1 MKKIFLLGAALVA
14 ALTINAQ
21 DPIAATCAEA
31 AAAMPAQSGSET
43 ENVYVVTGYVTN
55 TNGSINSSHQQSF
68 YMDDEKG
75 TKKTFQGYL
84 AYLPEGENTPL
95 AIGDLVALTGK
106 IKNYNGN
113 PEIEKGNVVIL
124 ERSATQIDTIDVTV
138 CEALEEGA
146 SLNDKDYSTDVFRVF
161 GRVKGTETINQYGAH
176 TFEMACGDEVFKPY
190 NCTADEGATFGKGD
204 SVVVIGKLYN
214 YGGVIEISGGRVE
227 LIQKSGE
234 EETITEVSVAEAI
247 AIAMALENGK
257 STDDRYAVTG
267 YIDSIAI
274 EYSEQYNNIS
284 FFMTDDMANPTYD
297 FEAFRVK
304 CTADEATKLGLGAKV
319 KVTAALQHYHKDA
332 TDELPAIDMAET
344 AAGGLLEIIEAVP
357 VEGIENIVLTE
368 KAQKVVVDGV
378 VYIIRDN
385 KLFNVLGTQVK

>member
-1 MKKIFLLGAALVA
+1 MKKIFLFCAAAMA
-14 ALTINAQ
+14 AMSINAQ
-21 DPIAATCAEA
+21 DPISVTCAEA
-31 AAAMPAQSGSET
+31 AAAMPAQSDSET
-43 ENVYVVTGYVTN
+43 EDVYIVTGYVTN

-124 ERSATQIDTIDVTV
+124 ERSTTQIDTIDVTV

-267 YIDSIAI
+267 YVDSIAI
-274 EYSEQYNNIS
+274 AYSEQYNNIS
-284 FFMTDDMANPTYD
+284 FFMCDDKTNPTYD
-297 FEAFRVK
+297 FEAYRVV
-304 CTADEATKLGLGAKV
+304 CTADQAADLVGRKV
-319 KVTAALQHYHKDA
+319 TVTAALQHYYKAA
-332 TDELPAIDMAET
+332 TETLPEIDLAET
-344 AAGGLLEIIEAVP
+344 VAGGELVIIWGEG
-357 VEGIENIVLTE
+357 VENINAGENAIKRIENGQVVIIRNNVKYNALGIE
-368 KAQKVVVDGV
+368 
-378 VYIIRDN
+378 
-385 KLFNVLGTQVK
+385 VK

>member
-1 MKKIFLLGAALVA
+1 MKKIFLFCAAAMA
-14 ALTINAQ
+14 AMTINA
-21 DPIAATCAEA
+21 DPIAVTCAEA
-31 AAAMPAQSGSET
+31 VAAMPAQAGDVTESE
-43 ENVYVVTGYVTN
+43 YVVTGYVTN

-113 PEIEKGNVVIL
+113 PEIEKGNVVVL
-124 ERSATQIDTIDVTV
+124 ERSTTQIDTIDVTV

-176 TFEMACGDEVFKPY
+176 TFEMVCGDKVFKPY

-267 YIDSIAI
+267 YVDSIAI
-274 EYSEQYNNIS
+274 VYSSTYNNIS
-284 FFMTDDMANPTYD
+284 FFLTDDINAPTFD
-297 FEAFRVK
+297 FEAYRVA
-304 CTADEATKLGLGAKV
+304 CTAEQAEKILVGAKV
-319 KVTAALQHYHKDA
+319 KVTAALQHYYKAA
-332 TDELPAIDMAET
+332 TDTQEEINLAESV
-344 AAGGLLEIIEAVP
+344 AGGELEILEEAP
-357 VEGIENIVLTE
+357 QGIENIVLTE
-368 KAQKVVVDGV
+368 KVQKVVVDGV
-378 VYIIRDN
+378 VYIVRDN
-385 KLFNVLGTQVK
+385 KMFNTLGTQVR

>member
-1 MKKIFLLGAALVA
+1 MKKIFLFCAAAMA
-14 ALTINAQ
+14 AMTINA
-21 DPIAATCAEA
+21 DPIAVTCAEA
-31 AAAMPAQSGSET
+31 VAAMPAQAGDVTESE
-43 ENVYVVTGYVTN
+43 YVVTGYVTN

-124 ERSATQIDTIDVTV
+124 ERSTTQIDTIDVTV

-176 TFEMACGDEVFKPY
+176 TFEMACGDKVFKPY

-267 YIDSIAI
+267 YVDSIAI
-274 EYSEQYNNIS
+274 VYSSTYNNIS
-284 FFMTDDMANPTYD
+284 FFLTDDINAPTFD
-297 FEAFRVK
+297 FEAYRVA
-304 CTADEATKLGLGAKV
+304 CTAEQAEKILVGAKV
-319 KVTAALQHYHKDA
+319 KVTAALQHYYKAA
-332 TDELPAIDMAET
+332 TDTQEEINLAET
-344 AAGGLLEIIEAVP
+344 VAGGELEILEEAP
-357 VEGIENIVLTE
+357 QGIENIVLTE
-368 KAQKVVVDGV
+368 KVQKVVVDGV
-378 VYIIRDN
+378 VYIVRDN
-385 KLFNVLGTQVK
+385 KMFNTLGTQVR

>member
-1 MKKIFLLGAALVA
+1 MKKIFLFCAAAMA
-14 ALTINAQ
+14 AMTINA
-21 DPIAATCAEA
+21 DPIAVTCAEA
-31 AAAMPAQSGSET
+31 VAAMPAQAGDVTESE
-43 ENVYVVTGYVTN
+43 YVVTGYVTN

-124 ERSATQIDTIDVTV
+124 ERSTTQIDTIDVTV

-267 YIDSIAI
+267 YVDSIAI
-274 EYSEQYNNIS
+274 VYSSTYNNIS
-284 FFMTDDMANPTYD
+284 FFLTDDINAPTFD
-297 FEAFRVK
+297 FEAYRVA
-304 CTADEATKLGLGAKV
+304 CTAEQAEKILVGAKV
-319 KVTAALQHYHKDA
+319 KVTAALQHYYKA
-332 TDELPAIDMAET
+332 AEGEKPEVNLAET
-344 AAGGLLEIIEAVP
+344 VAGGELEILEEAP
-357 VEGIENIVLTE
+357 QGIENIVLTE
-368 KAQKVVVDGV
+368 KVQKVVVDGV
-378 VYIIRDN
+378 VYIVRDN
-385 KLFNVLGTQVK
+385 KMFNTLGTQVR

>member
-1 MKKIFLLGAALVA
+1 MKKIFLFCAAAMA
-14 ALTINAQ
+14 AMTINAQ
-21 DPIAATCAEA
+21 DPIAVTCAEA
-31 AAAMPAQSGSET
+31 VAAMPAQAGDVTESE
-43 ENVYVVTGYVTN
+43 YVVTGYVTN

-124 ERSATQIDTIDVTV
+124 ERSTTQIDTIDVTV

-176 TFEMACGDEVFKPY
+176 TFEMACGDGVFKPY

-267 YIDSIAI
+267 YVDSIAI
-274 EYSEQYNNIS
+274 VYSSTYNNIS
-284 FFMTDDMANPTYD
+284 FFLTDDINAPTFD
-297 FEAFRVK
+297 FEAYRVA
-304 CTADEATKLGLGAKV
+304 CTAEQAEKILVGAKV
-319 KVTAALQHYHKDA
+319 KVTAALQHYYKA
-332 TDELPAIDMAET
+332 AEGEKPEVNLAET
-344 AAGGLLEIIEAVP
+344 VAGGELEILEEAP
-357 VEGIENIVLTE
+357 QGIENIVLTE
-368 KAQKVVVDGV
+368 KVQKVVVDGV
-378 VYIIRDN
+378 VYIVRDN
-385 KLFNVLGTQVK
+385 KMFNTLGTQVR

>member
-1 MKKIFLLGAALVA
+1 MKKIFLFCAAAMA
-14 ALTINAQ
+14 AMTINAQ
-21 DPIAATCAEA
+21 DPIAVTCAEA
-31 AAAMPAQSGSET
+31 VAAMPAQAGDVTESE
-43 ENVYVVTGYVTN
+43 YVVTGYVTN

-124 ERSATQIDTIDVTV
+124 ERSTTQIDTIDVTV

-176 TFEMACGDEVFKPY
+176 TFEMACGDGVFKPY

-267 YIDSIAI
+267 YVDSIAI
-274 EYSEQYNNIS
+274 VYSSTYNNIS
-284 FFMTDDMANPTYD
+284 FFLTDDINAPTFD
-297 FEAFRVK
+297 FEAYRVK
-304 CTADEATKLGLGAKV
+304 CTAEQAEKILVGAKV
-319 KVTAALQHYHKDA
+319 KVTAALQHYYKAA
-332 TDELPAIDMAET
+332 TDTQEEINLAET
-344 AAGGLLEIIEAVP
+344 VAGGELEILEEAP
-357 VEGIENIVLTE
+357 QGIENIVLTE
-368 KAQKVVVDGV
+368 KVQKVVVDGV
-378 VYIIRDN
+378 VYIVRDN
-385 KLFNVLGTQVK
+385 KMFNTLGTQVR